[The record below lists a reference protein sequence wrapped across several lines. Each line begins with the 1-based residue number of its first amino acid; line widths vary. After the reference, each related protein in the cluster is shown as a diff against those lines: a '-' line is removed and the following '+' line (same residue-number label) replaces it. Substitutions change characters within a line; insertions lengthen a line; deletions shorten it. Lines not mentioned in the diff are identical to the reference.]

1 MSETRKIAAILVSD
15 VVGYS
20 RLAGADEDR
29 TLARLRA
36 LRSDLIDPTIS
47 VHHGRIVKRTGDGSV
62 IEFRSVVDAV
72 RCALEVQHAMV
83 ERNAGVAPEK
93 RIEFRI
99 GIHLGDVVEES
110 DGDLMGD
117 GVNIAARLEGIAAP
131 GAICLSEDA
140 YRQVSGRLDMA
151 VTDLGQ
157 TELKNIERPIR
168 VYSLQVGVPAQAKP
182 VTQAKPPEPKKRS
195 SLLPLIAG
203 IVALIVIAAGAWY
216 FLAGSRP
223 AQAAHLSIVVLPFA
237 NLSGDPAQD
246 YFADGVTENLT
257 TDLSRIRGSFVIAR
271 NTAFTFKGKSVD
283 AKEIGKELGV
293 RYVLEGS
300 VQREGTRV
308 RVNAQLIDAES
319 GAHLWAERFDEDA
332 SDVFKLQDQIV
343 ARLANSLGNELVKAE
358 ATEGARST
366 NPDANDLVM
375 RGLALLQRA
384 ADHEG
389 QQRRGASFVRPG
401 ARDRPQQCR
410 GDRRRRLYLI
420 FTNTLITDGEIRR
433 PITTRKYLGRP
444 TERSRS
450 RRDYCPTVLCE
461 KRLPGDVAPL

>member
-83 ERNAGVAPEK
+83 ERNAGVAPDK

-117 GVNIAARLEGIAAP
+117 GVNIAARLEGIAGP

-151 VTDLGQ
+151 VTDLGPTQ
-157 TELKNIERPIR
+157 LKNIERPIR

-182 VTQAKPPEPKKRS
+182 ATEATPAEPKKRA

-203 IVALIVIAAGAWY
+203 IVALIV
-216 FLAGSRP
+216 
-223 AQAAHLSIVVLPFA
+223 
-237 NLSGDPAQD
+237 D
-246 YFADGVTENLT
+246 
-257 TDLSRIRGSFVIAR
+257 RGR
-271 NTAFTFKGKSVD
+271 
-283 AKEIGKELGV
+283 
-293 RYVLEGS
+293 
-300 VQREGTRV
+300 
-308 RVNAQLIDAES
+308 
-319 GAHLWAERFDEDA
+319 
-332 SDVFKLQDQIV
+332 
-343 ARLANSLGNELVKAE
+343 
-358 ATEGARST
+358 
-366 NPDANDLVM
+366 
-375 RGLALLQRA
+375 
-384 ADHEG
+384 
-389 QQRRGASFVRPG
+389 RPG
-401 ARDRPQQCR
+401 ISSARTAPPKPRICPSSCC
-410 GDRRRRLYLI
+410 LS
-420 FTNTLITDGEIRR
+420 
-433 PITTRKYLGRP
+433 PISP
-444 TERSRS
+444 TIPPKIIS
-450 RRDYCPTVLCE
+450 PT
-461 KRLPGDVAPL
+461 A